1 MKTLQKRENLNDR
14 EFKQAMED
22 AAEQHPLL
30 VRFMIASW
38 EFQQFYEVCKEYLE
52 NRAETKEYDDDV
64 RLIDN
69 HFRPI
74 LIYRRMERTRSSFIY
89 AWRDGNAV
97 WFDRSSLLL
106 FYLRSSAFNT
116 VGSAY
121 SQHTINWLTIMC
133 SRSHPES
140 NDVPSPWGCNRII
153 GMITS
158 VSWVWRVCGVLTF
171 AV

>member
-1 MKTLQKRENLNDR
+1 MIENHMKTLQKRENLNDR

-74 LIYRRMERTRSSFIY
+74 LIYRRMERTRSSLY
-89 AWRDGNAV
+89 LCMAGWQC
-97 WFDRSSLLL
+97 SLIRQVQPASILL
-106 FYLRSSAFNT
+106 
-116 VGSAY
+116 
-121 SQHTINWLTIMC
+121 
-133 SRSHPES
+133 
-140 NDVPSPWGCNRII
+140 
-153 GMITS
+153 MIF
-158 VSWVWRVCGVLTF
+158 RF
-171 AV
+171 